1 MDAEELLRKKLRALE
16 VGQAELRREVSRLQ
30 KTTARRD
37 AGLLQQPLPQPSS
50 LPRTA
55 RRLGHAGAAGL
66 SPRHHALVMQSL
78 GQAVHV
84 LDLHGNVLYWNRC
97 AEHLYGYSASEAMG
111 HHVRDLVVHP
121 ADIDTLNRIIGKIL
135 TGKCWRG
142 KFPVKNKHGRRF
154 SIVVDAT
161 PLYDD
166 DGNVIGHVCLSED
179 VQALEE
185 IMGPSG
191 PLWNAGYTECDW
203 SAKK

>member
-30 KTTARRD
+30 ITAARRE
-37 AGLLQQPLPQPSS
+37 AQPPRLAPPPPSS
-50 LPRTA
+50 LPQ
-55 RRLGHAGAAGL
+55 RLGLAGAAGL
-66 SPRHHALVMQSL
+66 PRRHHALVMQWL

-111 HHVRDLVVHP
+111 HDIRDLVIHP
-121 ADIDTLNRIIGKIL
+121 ADIDRLNRIIGKIL

-154 SIVVDAT
+154 SIFVDAT

-166 DGNVIGHVCLSED
+166 DGSVIGHVCLSDD

-191 PLWNAGYTECDW
+191 HFWNAGYIERDW
-203 SAKK
+203 NTKR